1 MIRFRWLVVAA
12 VLALAGVI
20 TVRGVGP
27 VSAQGTGG
35 TTSASSTAKSPPT
48 LRNDATYAK
57 EILPLLKTYCFKCH
71 SGAKPK
77 GDLSFDKFPDEA
89 AVMRD
94 RKAWGAIFRNL
105 DDGVMPPDDQPQ
117 PEDAEL
123 ERLKKWIKQKLD
135 AMDAVAPR
143 NPGRVTMR
151 RLNRAEY
158 NNTIRDL
165 VGVDFQPADDF
176 PSDDVGYGFD
186 NIGDVLSMPPILLE
200 KYVTAA
206 EKILDAAIVTQGP
219 ARAQKRSYAAGELQR
234 TGPGGLQRGTAMG
247 IFSNGAAYVEHEF
260 PRTGN
265 YVIRSRA
272 YGQQAGDEPVR
283 MAFRVSGKDVAQ
295 VEVKA
300 VQDKPAAFERKLE
313 VEAGRRRVA
322 FAFLNDFYDPAKK
335 LDRNLFVEHI
345 EIEGPVDVKL
355 SSLPETHRR
364 IFTCTPDGKNASAC
378 ARVILRN
385 FARRAYRR
393 PVTDEEVDRL
403 MKLFA
408 VAQADG
414 GNFEES
420 IKLALEAV
428 LVSPH
433 FLFRVEMDQETKD
446 PQGAYTIT
454 EYELASRLSYF
465 LWSTMPD
472 EELFTLARRN
482 ELRKPGV
489 LEQQVRRML
498 RDRKAETFVENFAGQ
513 WLQLR
518 TLDRLTPDKDDFP
531 NFDDVLRRSMR
542 TEVEIFFTQMLR
554 EDRSI
559 LDFLD
564 ADFTYLNERL
574 AEHYGIE
581 GVKGDKFVRTRLT
594 GGTGG
599 ASGTRGGIL
608 MMAGVLAV
616 TSNPTRTS
624 PVKRGKWILENVL
637 GTPPPPPPPG
647 VELLNESKEAI
658 TSGSLR
664 ERMEKHRKNAD
675 CAGCHE
681 RLDPLGFGFEN
692 YDAIGAWRTKDG
704 PFPIDP
710 SGTLPGGQ
718 RFSGPGE
725 LRKLL
730 RQREEDFTR
739 CLTEK
744 LLTYATG
751 RGMEPADKPY
761 VDQIVRMVA
770 KNNHRFSVLLL
781 EVLRSDVFQKRSRK
795 REAF

>member
-1 MIRFRWLVVAA
+1 
-12 VLALAGVI
+12 
-20 TVRGVGP
+20 
-27 VSAQGTGG
+27 
-35 TTSASSTAKSPPT
+35 
-48 LRNDATYAK
+48 
-57 EILPLLKTYCFKCH
+57 
-71 SGAKPK
+71 
-77 GDLSFDKFPDEA
+77 
-89 AVMRD
+89 
-94 RKAWGAIFRNL
+94 
-105 DDGVMPPDDQPQ
+105 
-117 PEDAEL
+117 
-123 ERLKKWIKQKLD
+123 
-135 AMDAVAPR
+135 
-143 NPGRVTMR
+143 
-151 RLNRAEY
+151 
-158 NNTIRDL
+158 
-165 VGVDFQPADDF
+165 
-176 PSDDVGYGFD
+176 
-186 NIGDVLSMPPILLE
+186 MPPILLE

-206 EKILDAAIVTQGP
+206 EKILDAAIVTQSG
-219 ARAQKRSYAAGELQR
+219 ARQKKRSYAASELQR
-234 TGPGGLQRGTAMG
+234 TGPGALHRGTAMG
-247 IFSNGAAYVEHEF
+247 IFSNGAAYVEHDF
-260 PRTGN
+260 PRTGS

-272 YGQQAGDEPVR
+272 FGQQAGDEPVR
-283 MAFRVSGKDVAQ
+283 MAFRVSGKEVEQ

-300 VQDKPAAFERKLE
+300 VEGKPAAFEKKLE
-313 VEAGRRRVA
+313 VEAGRQRVA

-355 SSLPETHRR
+355 SSLPETHRS
-364 IFTCTPDGKNASAC
+364 IFTCTPDGKNTAAC

-385 FARRAYRR
+385 FARRAFRR
-393 PVTDEEVDRL
+393 AVSDEEIDRL
-403 MKLFA
+403 MTLFKA
-408 VAQADG
+408 SQADG
-414 GNFEES
+414 ESFEES
-420 IKLALEAV
+420 IKLALNAV

-446 PQGAYTIT
+446 PQGIYLVN

-482 ELRKPGV
+482 ELRKTGV

-518 TLDRLTPDKDDFP
+518 TLDRLTPDKEDFP
-531 NFDDVLRRSMR
+531 AFDDVLRRSMR

-564 ADFTYLNERL
+564 TDFTYLNERL

-581 GVKGDKFVRTRLT
+581 GVKGDKFVRTKLT
-594 GGTGG
+594 GGR
-599 ASGTRGGIL
+599 RGGIL
-608 MMAGVLAV
+608 MMGGVLAV

-675 CAGCHE
+675 CAGCHQ

-704 PFPIDP
+704 PFTIDP
-710 SGTLPGGQ
+710 SGSLPGGQ
-718 RFSGPGE
+718 AFSDPVE
-725 LRKLL
+725 LKKLL
-730 RQREEDFTR
+730 RQRDEDFTR

-744 LLTYATG
+744 LLTFATG

-761 VDQIVRMVA
+761 VDQIVRTVA
-770 KNNHRFSVLLL
+770 KNNYRFSVLLL
-781 EVLRSDVFQKRSRK
+781 EVLRSDPFQKRSRK
-795 REAF
+795 REAN